1 MYDHVKPNI
10 REFNLNH
17 IILHVGTNELKSS
30 KTASQISRSIIDLA
44 LSLQSETNAVTISL
58 IVPRKDSLN
67 NKAQEVNSR
76 LINMCGERDITFIDH
91 SDTIDIERH
100 LNESKVHLN
109 KSRTIEFAKNVYEF
123 LLQQDRYSAD
133 NRGNIALGHEKSSTI
148 LGVINS
154 ILSMTFIMR

>member
-1 MYDHVKPNI
+1 
-10 REFNLNH
+10 
-17 IILHVGTNELKSS
+17 
-30 KTASQISRSIIDLA
+30 
-44 LSLQSETNAVTISL
+44 
-58 IVPRKDSLN
+58 
-67 NKAQEVNSR
+67 
-76 LINMCGERDITFIDH
+76 MCGESDITFVDH
-91 SDTIDIERH
+91 TDTIDIERH

-154 ILSMTFIMR
+154 ILSMTFIMRQVNQFLFFTLAIHLYGIYTS